1 MKPIVDEN
9 YKIIFSE
16 VYDILSFLEKDELN
30 KIPSEFTKFIKLNK
44 SETYVTSISPY
55 LPLEMQNLKKETKD
69 IIAFIYRKYMS
80 TETEKV
86 EFSKQD
92 KLRLQKV
99 ENKKKELYNSD
110 NIFKTEK
117 DYMSNFKTE
126 NLDSEIN
133 TKYLDVNLKS
143 SKANNGDM
151 LIVRENVFYRIIHR
165 IKLFINKV
173 IRH

>member
-1 MKPIVDEN
+1 MQPVVDEN
-9 YKIIFSE
+9 YRIIFSE
-16 VYDILSFLEKDELN
+16 VYDVLNFLEMEELN
-30 KIPSEFTKFIKLNK
+30 KIPPEFIRFIKLNK

-55 LPLEMQNLKKETKD
+55 LPLEVQKLKKETKD

-92 KLRLQKV
+92 KLRLQKI

-117 DYMSNFKTE
+117 DYMSNSKTE

-133 TKYLDVNLKS
+133 TKYLDVN
-143 SKANNGDM
+143 SKNSKTNTENM
-151 LIVRENVFYRIIHR
+151 LIVRENVFHRVIHR

-173 IRH
+173 IGH

>member
-126 NLDSEIN
+126 NLDTEVN
-133 TKYLDVNLKS
+133 TRYLDVNIKS

>member
-126 NLDSEIN
+126 NLDSEVN
-133 TKYLDVNLKS
+133 TRYLDVNLKS